1 MEAKSSNLKKIR
13 KAVEK
18 TLDSKRFEHTLGVEY
33 TAAALAMRYGED
45 LMKAQTAG
53 LLHDCAKCMSNEK
66 RLSDR
71 FLYGISKRLVLI
83 MVRTIGD
90 NKVIGNHRYLTNVN
104 DFDPVRIPG
113 RGRIRHKGLTDQ

>member
-13 KAVEK
+13 KAMEK

-53 LLHDCAKCMSNEK
+53 LLHDCA
-66 RLSDR
+66 
-71 FLYGISKRLVLI
+71 
-83 MVRTIGD
+83 
-90 NKVIGNHRYLTNVN
+90 
-104 DFDPVRIPG
+104 
-113 RGRIRHKGLTDQ
+113 